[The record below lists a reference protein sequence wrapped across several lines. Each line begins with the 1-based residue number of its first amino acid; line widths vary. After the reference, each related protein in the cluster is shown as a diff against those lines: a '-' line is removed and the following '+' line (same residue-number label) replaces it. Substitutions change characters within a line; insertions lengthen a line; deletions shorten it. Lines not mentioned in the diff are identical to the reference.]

1 MVKYRIV
8 KNGLGEYGILGP
20 KGEKVPVELSYPSR
34 YPHYWSTNLNKVQER
49 INYLTQ
55 TDLKNRLRNNWE
67 VVG

>member
-1 MVKYRIV
+1 MKYRIV

-34 YPHYWSTNLNKVQER
+34 YPHYWSKNLKKVSDR
-49 INYLTQ
+49 IAYLTKAAAE
-55 TDLKNRLRNNWE
+55 DKLRNTWE